1 MREIP
6 GWEGPVSLS
15 EGAYRYSKYI
25 RWIRLF
31 INAQID
37 EEVDGGRI
45 AFSGGA
51 VGDCPNFEVRR
62 ENGQWMRYEVEM
74 AWTLKGEPVLR
85 LRNCSCWDLVYDRI
99 SDGTQIDEKIETIE
113 DLAEYLE
120 RCLS

>member
-51 VGDCPNFEVRR
+51 IGDCPSFEVKR
-62 ENGQWMRYEVEM
+62 ENGQWMRYEIEM
-74 AWTLKGEPVLR
+74 AWTPKGDPVLR
-85 LRNCSCWDLVYDRI
+85 LRNYSC
-99 SDGTQIDEKIETIE
+99 
-113 DLAEYLE
+113 
-120 RCLS
+120 